1 MKKIFYLMLVAV
13 MAITMSACNW
23 SNNTECQ
30 IPAEDTVTYMQWQSV
45 DSITSHINLN
55 DSSCITMMVEDSIVV
70 FETQGIESFKIVAD
84 TTELPVTKDS
94 NIYYV
99 SLIDIESIPAVQ
111 EDSVA
116 VRRIILNPSI
126 QGSEETLNVPVVF
139 KDFQ

>member
-94 NIYYV
+94 NIYY
-99 SLIDIESIPAVQ
+99 LNLLDIEGITTK
-111 EDSVA
+111 
-116 VRRIILNPSI
+116 I
-126 QGSEETLNVPVVF
+126 QADTTEVDLEF
-139 KDFQ
+139 

>member
-30 IPAEDTVTYMQWQSV
+30 TPAEDTVTYMQWQSI

-94 NIYYV
+94 NIYY
-99 SLIDIESIPAVQ
+99 LNLLDIEGIATK
-111 EDSVA
+111 
-116 VRRIILNPSI
+116 I
-126 QGSEETLNVPVVF
+126 QADTTEVDLEF
-139 KDFQ
+139 